1 VKGPPLSEFIELVRN
16 LSWPV
21 VILGIGT
28 LYRVELKESL
38 GRIVSMR
45 YRNIELNF
53 GADLRAATALV
64 AATQPTTATASVP
77 PAPGAG
83 SPTVLKEL
91 DTGPARPGK
100 AADAARLGRLA
111 EVSPRAAI
119 SEAWHEVEVAATAAV
134 RSMGLPDHLGGLGEL
149 VARGLLPAQTEAL
162 THRLKELRDR
172 VRAEGPMLDAYL
184 LPEQA
189 LRFAELARGLAAQ
202 LDSFTNAG

>member
-1 VKGPPLSEFIELVRN
+1 MGELIELVRN

-45 YRNIELNF
+45 YRNFELNF
-53 GADLRAATALV
+53 GADLRAATAL
-64 AATQPTTATASVP
+64 AAAADPAAATATAMAP
-77 PAPGAG
+77 PAPGGA

-91 DTGPARPGK
+91 DAGPSHPSK
-100 AADAARLGRLA
+100 IADTARLGRLA

-134 RSMGLPDHLGGLGEL
+134 RSMGLPAYPGGLDEL
-149 VARGLLPAQTEAL
+149 VARGVLPAPTEAL

-184 LPEQA
+184 LPDQA
-189 LRFAELARGLAAQ
+189 VRFAELARGLAAQ
-202 LDSFTNAG
+202 LDSFTRAA